1 MKKGDASARKVACQG
16 FALGC
21 LIFIQLVGARSA
33 RAESPRKVEGYELL
47 GTLGYG
53 FLFRDLTTTNDRQV
67 DPFGVTVGADFG
79 YTFPFGLRLGT
90 DAGYAFG
97 RTMDYKRWTGEAIT
111 THASSITWGGSIGYD
126 AVLSSFRLRG
136 AADGG
141 LLLVLDQGK
150 VATWAYCGP
159 KLGLT
164 WQFRGVELG
173 LQSRWM
179 IWTGTVQVG
188 LMAGTRF

>member
-1 MKKGDASARKVACQG
+1 MKKWGVSARKVACQG

-53 FLFRDLTTTNDRQV
+53 IQFWEGSA
-67 DPFGVTVGADFG
+67 FGVTVGGDFG

-97 RTMDYKRWTGEAIT
+97 RTMDYKRWTGEEIT
-111 THASSITWGGSIGYD
+111 THASSFAWGGSIGYD
-126 AVLSSFRLRG
+126 LVLSSFRLRG

-150 VATWAYCGP
+150 VAPWGYVGP
-159 KLGLT
+159 KIGMT
-164 WQFRGVELG
+164 WQYRSVELG

-179 IWTGTVQVG
+179 VWTGTVQLG

>member
-1 MKKGDASARKVACQG
+1 MKKWGVSARKVVCQG

-53 FLFRDLTTTNDRQV
+53 IQFWEGSA
-67 DPFGVTVGADFG
+67 FGVTVGGDFG

-97 RTMDYKRWTGEAIT
+97 RTEEYTNWMGEAVK
-111 THASSITWGGSIGYD
+111 THASTLTWGGSIGYD
-126 AVLSSFRLRG
+126 LLLSSFRLRG
-136 AADGG
+136 AADVG
-141 LLLVLDQGK
+141 LILWFDEGT
-150 VATWAYCGP
+150 VAPWIYFGP
-159 KLGLT
+159 KIGLT
-164 WQFRGVELG
+164 WQYRGVELG
-173 LQSRWM
+173 VESRWM
-179 IWTGTVQVG
+179 MWTGTVQVG

>member
-53 FLFRDLTTTNDRQV
+53 ILFRDLTTTNDRQV
-67 DPFGVTVGADFG
+67 NPFGVTVGADFG

-136 AADGG
+136 AADVG
-141 LLLVLDQGK
+141 LILWFDEGT
-150 VATWAYCGP
+150 VAPWIYFGP
-159 KLGLT
+159 KIGLT
-164 WQFRGVELG
+164 WQYRGVELG
-173 LQSRWM
+173 VESRWM
-179 IWTGTVQVG
+179 MWTGTVQVG